1 MIITK
6 QFVTDNGK
14 FELTLQASSRDNIYK
29 IAYLTPFINGGYLEA
44 ADNEEWLFDDLKR
57 VLKYSEKDYTTDF
70 LLTELGVANTHK
82 TDHTQLLKIL
92 EEGQKWYNK
101 PVEKVQ
107 VDKDNCVQ
115 PGELIE
121 ISKVNNT
128 TKSKVVEKLQKQMKQ
143 QDLNKARRYNSG
155 KLRYSLLDFD
165 AVEEII
171 KVLEYGAFKYSIFS
185 TEEGKHYTGKEILD
199 DYKGDLEEA
208 QNHVIE
214 LKYNLVSSGKHNW
227 KNDLN
232 FESILDSAMRH
243 LTARIKGE
251 EFDQESGLKHMAHLG
266 CNVIF
271 ALYYELKNK
280 QP

>member
-29 IAYLTPFINGGYLEA
+29 IAYLTPFINGEYLEA
-44 ADNEEWLFDDLKR
+44 ADNEEWLFDDLRR

-82 TDHTQLLKIL
+82 TDHTQLLEIL

-171 KVLEYGAFKYSIFS
+171 KVLEYGAFKYSIF
-185 TEEGKHYTGKEILD
+185 EEIETSKRFSGKDLLEQDPNIQTSLAMKN
-199 DYKGDLEEA
+199 YKL
-208 QNHVIE
+208 I
-214 LKYNLVSSGKHNW
+214 SSGRDNW
-227 KNDLN
+227 KNDLD
-232 FESILDSAMRH
+232 FEGILDSAMRH

-280 QP
+280 